1 MSCNINRVCLM
12 PRSPVAKLA
21 DAVNWLD
28 AELKK
33 LDDETRGSANEI
45 LKLADMLARELS
57 NDIKITARMAIEEA
71 EEAERREAERLETEY
86 RRRVEEQITM
96 VRDKAS
102 KNIDKAV
109 EAVIEELKKL
119 IAGG

>member
-1 MSCNINRVCLM
+1 M

-21 DAVNWLD
+21 DAVNWLEE
-28 AELKK
+28 ELKK
-33 LDDETRGSANEI
+33 LDDEARGSANEI
-45 LKLADMLARELS
+45 LRLADMLARELS

-71 EEAERREAERLETEY
+71 EEAERREAERLEAEY

>member
-1 MSCNINRVCLM
+1 M

-21 DAVNWLD
+21 DAVNWLE